1 MQKAALVM
9 GIGERNMRECA
20 LAGAQ
25 AGDALPHPC
34 CCWKRAAPR
43 KSMLECDGSVW
54 VELRRL
60 CLKQFQRKSNGLFGS
75 MSNLSQS
82 ILRYVRF

>member
-25 AGDALPHPC
+25 AGDALPR
-34 CCWKRAAPR
+34 KR
-43 KSMLECDGSVW
+43 MLECDGSVW

-82 ILRYVRF
+82 TLRYVRF